1 MRLVFLGTPATAVPP
16 LRALVDAGHDVV
28 LAVTRA
34 DKRRGRGG
42 DVAPSPVKLAALELG
57 VPVSHRVDD
66 VLETGAE
73 LGVVVAFGQI
83 IKPHVLAA
91 VPMVNMHFSLLPRW
105 RGAAPVERA
114 IMAGDD
120 ETGVC
125 VMAVEEGLDT
135 GGVYALERVR
145 IRPDET
151 ADELRDRLV
160 AIGTP
165 LLLDALA
172 RPGGLGEPMPQ
183 EGEPTYAAKVTPADL
198 ELDWSRPAEE
208 LGRLPRVGKAWTVF
222 RGHRLIVVQARAVK
236 GDGRPGVIDGVTVW
250 AGEGGLELLR
260 VQPEGKGVVDAVA
273 WRNGAR
279 PQPGERLGA

>member
-1 MRLVFLGTPATAVPP
+1 VQPYDLRLRGDL
-16 LRALVDAGHDVV
+16 
-28 LAVTRA
+28 LAHA
-34 DKRRGRGG
+34 RREPG
-42 DVAPSPVKLAALELG
+42 DNEAIDIVREAP
-57 VPVSHRVDD
+57 R
-66 VLETGAE
+66 T
-73 LGVVVAFGQI
+73 
-83 IKPHVLAA
+83 
-91 VPMVNMHFSLLPRW
+91 
-105 RGAAPVERA
+105 
-114 IMAGDD
+114 
-120 ETGVC
+120 
-125 VMAVEEGLDT
+125 
-135 GGVYALERVR
+135 
-145 IRPDET
+145 
-151 ADELRDRLV
+151 
-160 AIGTP
+160 
-165 LLLDALA
+165 LA

-236 GDGRPGVIDGVTVW
+236 GDGPPGVIDGVTVW

>member
-1 MRLVFLGTPATAVPP
+1 VSLVFLGTPTTAVPP
-16 LRALVDAGHDVV
+16 LCSLVDAGHDVL

-66 VLETGAE
+66 VLEAGAE
-73 LGVVVAFGQI
+73 LGVVVAFGQL

-105 RGAAPVERA
+105 RGAAPVERS

-125 VMAVEEGLDT
+125 LMEVEEGLDT
-135 GGVYALERVR
+135 GGVFALERVR

-151 ADELRDRLV
+151 ADELRARLV
-160 AIGTP
+160 AVGTP
-165 LLLDALA
+165 LLVDALA

-198 ELDWSRPAEE
+198 ELDWSRTAEE
-208 LGRLPRVGKAWTVF
+208 LARLPRVGKAWTVF
-222 RGHRLIVVQARAVK
+222 RGRRLIVVQARAVK
-236 GDGRPGVIDGVTVW
+236 GDGPPGVIDGVTVW
-250 AGEGGLELLR
+250 AGDGGVELVR
-260 VQPEGKGVVDAVA
+260 VQPEGKGVVDAAA